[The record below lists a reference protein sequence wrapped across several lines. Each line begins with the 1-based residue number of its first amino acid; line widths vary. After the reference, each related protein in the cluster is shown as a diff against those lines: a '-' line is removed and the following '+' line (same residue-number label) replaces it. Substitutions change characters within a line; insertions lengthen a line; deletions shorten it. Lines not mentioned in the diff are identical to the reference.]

1 MTSAR
6 NPGFSAR
13 RCNPD
18 QARRHNL
25 SVAQNA
31 ALVADFL
38 LVDRCKDGD
47 DAATRELFRLY
58 HKRVHA
64 TLYRI
69 LGQPSEMDDLLQDT
83 FIQVFRGLQNFRGEA
98 RLSTWIDRITV
109 RVAYRHIGRAK
120 KLPIPVEEFE
130 HLPARGA
137 TPPSQAASRQGVRQ
151 LYAALAQLPPAS
163 RIAFALHAIDGRS
176 IAEVAEIV
184 GAAKS
189 ATKLRVWRARR
200 ALLKIASSDPVLAEL
215 LDEQPPDNKA
225 VGEVQ

>member
-1 MTSAR
+1 M
-6 NPGFSAR
+6 
-13 RCNPD
+13 
-18 QARRHNL
+18 
-25 SVAQNA
+25 AQHA
-31 ALVADFL
+31 ALVTDIL

-69 LGQPSEMDDLLQDT
+69 LGGSSELDDLMQDT
-83 FIQVFRGLQNFRGEA
+83 FMQVFRGLQGFRGEA
-98 RLSTWIDRITV
+98 RLSTWIDRIAV

-120 KLPIPVEEFE
+120 KIPTPMEEYE
-130 HLPARGA
+130 HLQASQS
-137 TPPSQAASRQGVRQ
+137 TPRSQAGSRQAVRH

-163 RIAFALHAIDGRS
+163 RIAFALHQLDGRS

-200 ALLKIASSDPVLAEL
+200 TLLKIAKSDPVLAEL
-215 LDEQPPDNKA
+215 FDDTSM
-225 VGEVQ
+225 GESQ